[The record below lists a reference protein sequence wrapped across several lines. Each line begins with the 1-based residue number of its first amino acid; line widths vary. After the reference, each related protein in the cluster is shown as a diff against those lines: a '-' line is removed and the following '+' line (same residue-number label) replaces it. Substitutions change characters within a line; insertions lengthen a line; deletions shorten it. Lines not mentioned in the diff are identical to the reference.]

1 MDGSAGLVV
10 WMNPPLA
17 AAGTILIEVLHDL
30 RCNYKN
36 PYTNV
41 LIAELPIGNFV
52 PVKQCNQGVA
62 VKSEIS
68 STMLDT

>member
-1 MDGSAGLVV
+1 MK
-10 WMNPPLA
+10 PLA
-17 AAGTILIEVLHDL
+17 AAAAGRILIEVLYDL
-30 RCNYKN
+30 RWNYKN
-36 PYTNV
+36 LYTNV

>member
-1 MDGSAGLVV
+1 MK
-10 WMNPPLA
+10 PPPA
-17 AAGTILIEVLHDL
+17 AASAGTILIEVLHDL

-36 PYTNV
+36 LCTNV